1 MQITRLNS
9 REEVRDLIQWHNE
22 NSEYVVLDTE
32 TTGLDYFRDR
42 LLLIVL
48 SGVCGDES
56 AVVFDPSFVTE
67 LNNLKTPIVAHNFRF
82 DYHFLYRSKVD
93 LTNNGVRDTM
103 LLHHLLD
110 ENKSHRLDD
119 LVKEYYGTSYKEQF
133 WSKYERFEDAPV
145 AEQDRYAGSDVIYTA
160 KVYKQLREELE
171 TAKIPFNLIVHVHDL
186 AMSLYYT
193 ELYGVKVDLN
203 YLVTLGIKLKVELE
217 NLKTKMRLE
226 IETEISIIENRLYLK
241 ELDKRKTDKGK
252 ERVKVPSFNF
262 DSSVQLQE
270 LLYDVLHLPVQMSK
284 ERRPTVD
291 DAALGTL
298 EGGHSFIGLLRE
310 YRGTQKV
317 YTSFIEG
324 TIEKLRNGRIYPS
337 FNINGTVTGRISS
350 SEPNMQQLPRS
361 GGVRGIFIPQSG
373 HVFLA
378 CDYKQLEV
386 TLAAHFSLDHNLLKV
401 VNDNE
406 SLHDIT
412 AKALDISRQQ
422 AKSVNFAVQ
431 YGAGAHKISKL
442 LSCSY
447 PQAEKALRT
456 YWNTY
461 NGLKSVIDQLHI
473 KVQTGEPIV
482 SPYGRHRRF
491 PKEFGNKWELERAQR
506 QAFNAL
512 IQGTGAD
519 LTNRAFYLISKE
531 LSDKTHGRGLFVVH
545 DEIIIEVNK
554 EYVDYWD
561 KRLQAVMVRVGE
573 EIGLRVPLAV
583 DSSGAMSRW
592 ED

>member
-9 REEVRDLIQWHNE
+9 REEVREVIKWHNE

-48 SGVCGDES
+48 SGICGDES
-56 AVVFDPSFVTE
+56 AIVFDPSFVTE
-67 LNNLKTPIVAHNFRF
+67 LNQLKTPIVAHNFKF
-82 DYHFLYRSKVD
+82 DFHFLHKYTVD
-93 LTNNGVRDTM
+93 LTNNQVRDTM

-133 WSKYERFEDAPV
+133 WSKYKRFEDAGV
-145 AEQDRYAGSDVIYTA
+145 AEQDQYAGSDVIYTG
-160 KVYKQLREELE
+160 KIYSKLRAELE
-171 TAKIPFNLIVHVHDL
+171 TAGIPYSLIVHIHDL
-186 AMSLYYT
+186 AVSLYYT

-203 YLVTLGIKLKVELE
+203 YLVNLGIKLKVELE
-217 NLKTKMRLE
+217 NLKTRMRTD

-252 ERVKVPSFNF
+252 EKVKIPLFNF
-262 DSSVQLQE
+262 DSSLQLQE

-291 DAALGTL
+291 DAALGVL
-298 EGGHSFIGLLRE
+298 EGRHPFITLLRD

-324 TIEKLRNGRIYPS
+324 TIEKLHNGRIYPS
-337 FNINGTVTGRISS
+337 FNVNGTVTGRISS

-361 GGVRGIFIPQSG
+361 GGVRGVFIPQSG
-373 HVFLA
+373 YVFLA

-386 TLAAHFSLDHNLLKV
+386 TLAAHFSLDYNLLKV
-401 VNDNE
+401 VKDNE

-447 PQAEKALRT
+447 AEAEKALRT
-456 YWNTY
+456 YWDTY
-461 NGLKSVIDQLHI
+461 NGLKSVIDELHV
-473 KVQTGEPIV
+473 KVQTAEPIV
-482 SPYGRHRRF
+482 SPYGRQRRF

-506 QAFNAL
+506 QAFNSL
-512 IQGTGAD
+512 VQGTGAD
-519 LTNRAFYLISKE
+519 LTNRAFHIVSKE
-531 LSDKTHGRGLFVVH
+531 LSNLTHGRGLFVVH

-561 KRLQAVMVRVGE
+561 QRLQAIMVRVGE
-573 EIGLRVPLAV
+573 ELGLRVPLSV
-583 DSSGAMSRW
+583 DSSGAMDRW
-592 ED
+592 LD